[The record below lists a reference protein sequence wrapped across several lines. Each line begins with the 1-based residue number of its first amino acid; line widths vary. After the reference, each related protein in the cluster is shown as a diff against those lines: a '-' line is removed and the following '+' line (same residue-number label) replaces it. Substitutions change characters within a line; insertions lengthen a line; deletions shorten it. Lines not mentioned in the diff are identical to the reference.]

1 MRAVKGMLPKN
12 KLRQVRLDRL
22 KVFAED
28 GPTPYD
34 LNVHKDYRKSVS
46 VSSVSVSEGS
56 VKE

>member
-46 VSSVSVSEGS
+46 VSSVSVALNSG
-56 VKE
+56 